1 MNCYNFSKFK
11 FRRKDSSQKREMNYI
26 CNEVLFF
33 NNFNTFVGGILT
45 ITGLLSFNDP
55 SWF

>member
-1 MNCYNFSKFK
+1 MK
-11 FRRKDSSQKREMNYI
+11 YI

-45 ITGLLSFNDP
+45 LTGLLSFNDP